1 MLDKPRLEDDKILAC
16 LKTSYGVAASTIE
29 FLPRGYDSYAGVYRV
44 QEQAN
49 GQFYFLKVKGD
60 AVDELSVRLPRCLN
74 EQGIEQVVAPLPT
87 ITQELWGKIDHFT
100 LLLYPFIEGDSGYEV
115 GLSDSQWIEFGAVVK
130 RLHTTRLPPELLDRM
145 PRETFIP
152 HPKWMATLR
161 QLQAAVD
168 HRVYDNPFEKQLAAY
183 WNDHRRE
190 IATIV
195 DRAVQLG
202 CMLQGKPLDFVLC
215 HADIH
220 TANLLLDAQGK
231 LFIVDW
237 DQPVLAPEERDL
249 MYVTVGDFVTDE
261 REEALFFQGY
271 GKTDVDPLTM
281 AYYRY
286 EHVMEDLAAFAERVF
301 SVDASDETKQDSLA
315 WFVAQFRPGGGVEAA
330 HKLDHVLPTG
340 TDQRGRRA

>member
-1 MLDKPRLEDDKILAC
+1 
-16 LKTSYGVAASTIE
+16 
-29 FLPRGYDSYAGVYRV
+29 
-44 QEQAN
+44 
-49 GQFYFLKVKGD
+49 
-60 AVDELSVRLPRCLN
+60 
-74 EQGIEQVVAPLPT
+74 
-87 ITQELWGKIDHFT
+87 
-100 LLLYPFIEGDSGYEV
+100 
-115 GLSDSQWIEFGAVVK
+115 
-130 RLHTTRLPPELLDRM
+130 
-145 PRETFIP
+145 
-152 HPKWMATLR
+152 MATLR
-161 QLQAAVD
+161 QLQAAVGNQ
-168 HRVYDNPFEKQLAAY
+168 VYDNPFEKQLAAY

-195 DRAVQLG
+195 ERAVQLG
-202 CMLQGKPLDFVLC
+202 RMLQGKPRDFVLC

-237 DQPVLAPEERDL
+237 DQPVLAPKERDL
-249 MYVTVGDFVTDE
+249 MYVTVGDFVADE

-286 EHVMEDLAAFAERVF
+286 EHVMEDLAAFAEQVF
-301 SVDASDETKQDSLA
+301 SADASDETKQDSLA

-340 TDQRGRRA
+340 TGEEGLNLESARLIS